1 MLYKDQQATEE
12 LVRSPSVV
20 APYWSCLNNKIMWQ
34 TTGRLKFRI
43 RLASISLI
51 IPLRLDS
58 NKGLSK
64 MAKTAITFGILL
76 TLLGLIAYFGI
87 SSESITALIPAFFG
101 VPVIILGW
109 LALNEKYRKH
119 SMHIAAALMLLGFI
133 GTGMRVF
140 PQLFGE
146 IAHPSAFTVQL
157 IMTLLCLIFIIL
169 AVKSFIEARRN
180 REN

>member
-1 MLYKDQQATEE
+1 
-12 LVRSPSVV
+12 
-20 APYWSCLNNKIMWQ
+20 MWQ
-34 TTGRLKFRI
+34 TTGRFKFRI
-43 RLASISLI
+43 RLASVSLI

-58 NKGLSK
+58 NKRLSK

-140 PQLFGE
+140 PQLVGE
-146 IAHPSAFTVQL
+146 IANPSAFTVQL

>member
-1 MLYKDQQATEE
+1 
-12 LVRSPSVV
+12 
-20 APYWSCLNNKIMWQ
+20 
-34 TTGRLKFRI
+34 
-43 RLASISLI
+43 
-51 IPLRLDS
+51 
-58 NKGLSK
+58 

-133 GTGMRVF
+133 GAGMRVF
-140 PQLFGE
+140 PQLVGE
-146 IAHPSAFTVQL
+146 IANPSAFTVQL
-157 IMTLLCLIFIIL
+157 IMTLLCLIFTIL
-169 AVKSFIEARRN
+169 AVQSFIEARRN

>member
-1 MLYKDQQATEE
+1 
-12 LVRSPSVV
+12 
-20 APYWSCLNNKIMWQ
+20 MWQ
-34 TTGRLKFRI
+34 TTGRFKFRI

-58 NKGLSK
+58 NESLSK

-146 IAHPSAFTVQL
+146 IANPSAFTVQL